1 MQLVDLL
8 FLVVIGFSAWSGW
21 RNGFIYTVIG
31 LILWVGSLAA
41 AFCLYPYGVGPLTHW
56 APGLGVWTLPVA
68 FLLTLLLAR
77 LVLWLFFSRLLAMLP
92 AEAHDNWL
100 NKLLGIVPGL
110 INGVVSAAVIALLF
124 MALPLSDRLTEQ
136 LRRSQL
142 ADGLT
147 LPAEWVE
154 ERLSPVFERPVE
166 RTIARLSIEP
176 HSEEAIKLPYTTH
189 RLEERP
195 DLEQEMLQLV
205 NLERA
210 RRGIGPLAADTA
222 LCAVAR
228 AHSVDMFER
237 GYFSHNTPEG
247 KDPFDRMRAEHIT
260 FLAAGENLALAQTL
274 SIAHTGLMHSPGH
287 RANILNP
294 AYHRV
299 GIGIVEGG
307 VHGLMISQEF
317 RN

>member
-8 FLVVIGFSAWSGW
+8 FLVVIFLSAWSGW
-21 RNGFIYTVIG
+21 RSGFIYSAIG
-31 LILWVGSLAA
+31 LVTWVGSLAA
-41 AFCLYPYGVGPLTHW
+41 AFCLYPYAVHPLMRMV
-56 APGLGVWTLPVA
+56 PGLGVWTLPVA
-68 FLLTLLLAR
+68 FLLALLLAR
-77 LVLWLFFSRLLAMLP
+77 LLLWLFFSRLLGVLP
-92 AEAHDNWL
+92 PGAHDNWL
-100 NKLLGIVPGL
+100 NKLLGILPGF
-110 INGVVSAAVIALLF
+110 INGVVAAAVIALVL
-124 MALPLSDRLTEQ
+124 MAIPLSNRLAEQ
-136 LRRSQL
+136 LRRSQM
-142 ADGLT
+142 ADRLT

-176 HSEEAIKLPYTTH
+176 HSEEAVKLPYTTH

-195 DLEQEMLQLV
+195 DLEEEMLMLV
-205 NLERA
+205 NRERA
-210 RRGIGPLAADTA
+210 RRGIGPLVADTA
-222 LCAVAR
+222 LRVVAR

-237 GYFSHNTPEG
+237 GYFSHYTPEG
-247 KDPFDRMRAEHIT
+247 ADPFERMRAAHIA
-260 FLAAGENLALAQTL
+260 FLTAGENLALAQTL

-299 GIGIVEGG
+299 GIGIIEGG